1 MKYIGSKLAIGFLAV
16 SLSLTPSHNA
26 NAQAAGG
33 IAGLGGLGGTG
44 IIGIIAV
51 VAIIGAA
58 SDNGGGDNLRNL
70 HPGDIIP
77 VPTPSPTPSTA
88 TTNTNEG
95 SGGGS
100 STTTTTN

>member
-70 HPGDIIP
+70 QPGDIIP
-77 VPTPSPTPSTA
+77 IPTPSTA
-88 TTNTNEG
+88 TTTTTTNQG

-100 STTTTTN
+100 TTTTTTN